1 MVTLSFGWS
10 GVVVRS
16 RNSSLGSLH
25 NAVAV
30 EDGEGPAEEVDDE
43 AEEEEPPE
51 EFQADDGDGVDDAA
65 EGEGLE
71 AGTTF
76 SLVGVADDS

>member
-1 MVTLSFGWS
+1 M
-10 GVVVRS
+10 
-16 RNSSLGSLH
+16 H

-30 EDGEGPAEEVDDE
+30 EDGEGKAEEVDDE

-51 EFQADDGDGVDDAA
+51 EFQAEDGDEVDDAA

-76 SLVGVADDS
+76 SLVGVADNS

>member
-1 MVTLSFGWS
+1 M
-10 GVVVRS
+10 
-16 RNSSLGSLH
+16 H

-30 EDGEGPAEEVDDE
+30 ENGEGPAEEVDDD

-51 EFQADDGDGVDDAA
+51 ELQAEDGDEVDDEA
-65 EGEGLE
+65 ESEGLK

-76 SLVGVADDS
+76 SLVGVADNSTGPAENSESED

>member
-1 MVTLSFGWS
+1 M
-10 GVVVRS
+10 
-16 RNSSLGSLH
+16 H

-30 EDGEGPAEEVDDE
+30 KDGEGPAAEVDDD

-51 EFQADDGDGVDDAA
+51 EFQGHDGDPGNDAA

-76 SLVGVADDS
+76 SLVGVDDNSTGPAENSESED